1 MNDAELVKLVDIV
14 LVEDSQADAEM
25 TLRVL
30 HKNHLTNRT
39 LWLKD
44 GVEAVEYLLKPL
56 IDGQQARISPKLV
69 LLDIKMPR
77 LDGIEVLRR
86 IKTDPVAKLIP
97 VVMLT
102 SSAEDKDL
110 RACYEL
116 GVNSYVVKPVE
127 FGAFATVVAQ
137 AGLYWA
143 ALNQRVEP

>member
-1 MNDAELVKLVDIV
+1 MRDTEPVDIV
-14 LVEDSQADAEM
+14 LVEDSQADADM
-25 TLRVL
+25 ALRVL
-30 HKNHLTNRT
+30 RKHTMTSRT

-44 GVEAVEYLLKPL
+44 GVEALEFMRDRVTRS
-56 IDGQQARISPKLV
+56 DGLSVPPKLI

-77 LDGIEVLRR
+77 LDGIEVLRQL
-86 IKTDPVAKLIP
+86 KTDERTRSIP

-116 GVNSYVVKPVE
+116 GVNSYLVKPVG

-137 AGLYWA
+137 AGMYWVA
-143 ALNQRVEP
+143 VNQRPAV

>member
-1 MNDAELVKLVDIV
+1 MGMRDTEPVDIV
-14 LVEDSQADAEM
+14 LVEDSQADADM
-25 TLRVL
+25 ALRVL
-30 HKNHLTNRT
+30 RKHTMTSRT

-44 GVEAVEYLLKPL
+44 GVEALEFVRDRVARS
-56 IDGQQARISPKLV
+56 DGSGVPPKLI

-77 LDGIEVLRR
+77 LDGIEVLRQL
-86 IKTDPVAKLIP
+86 KTDERTRNIP

-116 GVNSYVVKPVE
+116 GVNSYLVKPVG

-137 AGLYWA
+137 AGMYWVA
-143 ALNQRVEP
+143 VNQRPAV

>member
-1 MNDAELVKLVDIV
+1 MNDAEFAKLVDIV

-30 HKNHLTNRT
+30 HKHHLTNRT

-44 GVEAVEYLLKPL
+44 GVEAVEYLLKPS
-56 IDGQQARISPKLV
+56 IDGQARTSPKLV

-86 IKTDPVAKLIP
+86 MKADPIAKLIP

-116 GVNSYVVKPVE
+116 GVNSYIVKPVE
-127 FGAFATVVAQ
+127 FGAFASVVAQ

-143 ALNQRVEP
+143 ALNRRVEQ

>member
-1 MNDAELVKLVDIV
+1 MNDAELAKLVDIV

-30 HKNHLTNRT
+30 RRNHLTNRT

-44 GVEAVEYLLKPL
+44 GVEAVEYLLQPATE
-56 IDGQQARISPKLV
+56 GGPMRVFPKLV

-86 IKTDPVAKLIP
+86 MKTDPVAKLIP

-127 FGAFATVVAQ
+127 FGAFASVVAQ

-143 ALNQRVEP
+143 ALNQRVEQ

>member
-1 MNDAELVKLVDIV
+1 MSMRDTEPVDIL
-14 LVEDSQADAEM
+14 LVEDSQADADM
-25 TLRVL
+25 ALRVL
-30 HKNHLTNRT
+30 RKNTVTSRT

-44 GVEAVEYLLKPL
+44 GVEALEFVRARMAKS
-56 IDGQQARISPKLV
+56 DGAWSARPKLI

-77 LDGIEVLRR
+77 LDGIEVLRQLKADDR
-86 IKTDPVAKLIP
+86 TRTIP

-116 GVNSYVVKPVE
+116 GVNSYLVKPVG

-137 AGLYWA
+137 AGVYWVA
-143 ALNQRVEP
+143 VNQRPNA